1 MSEEGDQ
8 SPNGAERPLQGARPK
23 REETLQAIASSTGY
37 PRPNGV
43 TQRIPRGGR
52 GVSAAAETSWGSG
65 GSMPET
71 VALRLSILETNLSRL
86 SETVG
91 RLVPLLEENLQKEPS
106 RYGAEREPSKE
117 GDWSQRGQRASTQ
130 SPVAARDEGDEEYW
144 RELEFRD
151 RMAREVERQRALGTL
166 RPPSPTEL
174 PTPRMGVGVER
185 PLGPGIGS
193 SGLAD
198 EGGEERG
205 IQEEEEDVPYDE
217 ERRDEGATARP
228 VCGWAEEPTAAADFR
243 EPRRMTTGVGRGVFQ
258 GAARG
263 NLMQPF
269 PMPPRQHQRA
279 AEWMPRRE
287 DLKLEYGG
295 ESDELNF
302 FLISIRGYMEDN
314 AHTFPSEASRVRAI
328 GNTLKRGAASW
339 YVQLHARRDPC
350 LRSVPRFLAA
360 LENRFRDRLEQLRA
374 RDQLKGIKQ
383 RDKTVPEYAEEFLHL
398 AERVPEWSEVTK
410 VELFKEGLRPE
421 IFSWAAHRD
430 DPETLQGWIQLAGR
444 VESTLAQ
451 VKRFRSGSGQ
461 QRPVARGRG
470 ETRKQERPGGR
481 PGIPSRGDDNK
492 PKPGCFVCGKTGHR
506 AAECWARKGEPPKA
520 PKPKPAT
527 GRRAEEEVQAPESSE
542 KLVSRDNRMI
552 VVPICLSGLE
562 NRATC
567 KAFVDCGCSRNII
580 TPELAGALK
589 CQQMALD
596 SPIAFSQLDGSVAA
610 GEVSTKEIRGIPCKI
625 GKWGGRI
632 SFVIAPIATYHVI
645 LGIPWLEQA
654 NPEVDWRGKSLAFK
668 EQQMQWEISKIA
680 EEEDEEDEAGE
691 IDPQLLPPEY
701 RDFVDVFNQKEAS
714 KLPPKRNIEVEIE
727 ITPGANLPKPKV
739 YPMSVQE
746 KEELRKYIDKNLA
759 RGFIKPSNSPLGAP
773 VLFRRKKDNSLR
785 LCIDY
790 RNLNAITKDNKYPMP
805 LVKDLITVLK
815 KGSIFTKLDLIE
827 AYHKLRIK
835 PEDTWKTA
843 FSCAFGHFE
852 YEILPFGLK
861 NGGGCFMQLINE
873 ILHPLLYR
881 GVFIFLDDILIVTED
896 KEKHVKLVRE
906 VLQRL
911 REAKLYAK
919 LSKCE
924 FNKTQ
929 IDFLGYRISP
939 EGLAMDPAKVAD
951 VKEWGVPQT
960 RRQLQSFLGF
970 ANFYRPF
977 IKGFAQITAP
987 LTELLKT
994 KGKGETAK
1002 VKAPGA
1008 KLSWTPECQKAFETL
1023 KECFTEGPILK
1034 HPDIRSPFIIHCDA
1048 SDCAYGAVLLQ
1059 KDQNGNLKPCGYL
1072 SRKFSETEKSWPIW
1086 EKEALAILKALE
1098 CWRHFLEGSGI
1109 PFEIWSDHK
1118 NLQYLK
1124 SPRKLS
1130 PKQIRWAQYFSR
1142 FDFQLKFFQ
1151 GKQNVLAD
1159 ALSRMPQHEGIT
1171 TAKEGTIFSDKQ
1183 WGLAVRTRAQTQ
1195 KEDTA
1200 FVELGGEENWGNEL
1214 KQSYEGDQWIASNAG
1229 KGEQKG
1235 GFWFVNKKLYIPA
1248 ILRIKILHRFH
1259 NNQSAGHTGI
1269 TKTTKAIVKHCWWPG
1284 MRKDIKNHIVQCDD
1298 CARNKSGG
1306 GKPMGLLQT
1315 VAEPTRPW
1323 ECVAM
1328 DFVGELPVSKGHR
1341 YIWTV
1346 LDLFS
1351 KQAHFIALTKLPSA
1365 EKLAELYINHIYKLH
1380 GCPSRVVSDRGV
1392 QFTAKFWEK
1401 FLEMLG
1407 AERSL
1412 SSAFH
1417 PMTNG
1422 AVERTQQTLGQF
1434 LRMYSNMR
1442 QNDWSRWLAF
1452 AELAF
1457 NSTIHSA
1464 TNKTPFEVVYGY
1476 EIQPLPQLPRWTENE
1491 ETEAGKWKTQMLECW
1506 SQVTASLKEAH
1517 KKYKAFAD
1525 RKRVEGDKLNKGDL
1539 VWLSTQ
1545 NIKLG
1550 LPSRKLG
1557 PKYIGPF
1564 RIQGVINEVT
1574 FQLALPKSLGKI
1586 HPVFHRSLLKKY
1598 MGTLDKMDT

>member
-91 RLVPLLEENLQKEPS
+91 RLVPLLEENLQKEPG
-106 RYGAEREPSKE
+106 RYGTEREPSKE

-481 PGIPSRGDDNK
+481 PGIPSRGDNNK

-542 KLVSRDNRMI
+542 KLNYDERR
-552 VVPICLSGLE
+552 
-562 NRATC
+562 T
-567 KAFVDCGCSRNII
+567 
-580 TPELAGALK
+580 
-589 CQQMALD
+589 
-596 SPIAFSQLDGSVAA
+596 
-610 GEVSTKEIRGIPCKI
+610 
-625 GKWGGRI
+625 
-632 SFVIAPIATYHVI
+632 
-645 LGIPWLEQA
+645 
-654 NPEVDWRGKSLAFK
+654 
-668 EQQMQWEISKIA
+668 
-680 EEEDEEDEAGE
+680 EEEDEENE
-691 IDPQLLPPEY
+691 
-701 RDFVDVFNQKEAS
+701 
-714 KLPPKRNIEVEIE
+714 
-727 ITPGANLPKPKV
+727 GA
-739 YPMSVQE
+739 MS
-746 KEELRKYIDKNLA
+746 
-759 RGFIKPSNSPLGAP
+759 
-773 VLFRRKKDNSLR
+773 
-785 LCIDY
+785 
-790 RNLNAITKDNKYPMP
+790 
-805 LVKDLITVLK
+805 
-815 KGSIFTKLDLIE
+815 
-827 AYHKLRIK
+827 
-835 PEDTWKTA
+835 
-843 FSCAFGHFE
+843 
-852 YEILPFGLK
+852 
-861 NGGGCFMQLINE
+861 
-873 ILHPLLYR
+873 
-881 GVFIFLDDILIVTED
+881 
-896 KEKHVKLVRE
+896 
-906 VLQRL
+906 
-911 REAKLYAK
+911 
-919 LSKCE
+919 
-924 FNKTQ
+924 
-929 IDFLGYRISP
+929 
-939 EGLAMDPAKVAD
+939 
-951 VKEWGVPQT
+951 
-960 RRQLQSFLGF
+960 
-970 ANFYRPF
+970 
-977 IKGFAQITAP
+977 
-987 LTELLKT
+987 
-994 KGKGETAK
+994 
-1002 VKAPGA
+1002 
-1008 KLSWTPECQKAFETL
+1008 
-1023 KECFTEGPILK
+1023 
-1034 HPDIRSPFIIHCDA
+1034 
-1048 SDCAYGAVLLQ
+1048 
-1059 KDQNGNLKPCGYL
+1059 
-1072 SRKFSETEKSWPIW
+1072 
-1086 EKEALAILKALE
+1086 
-1098 CWRHFLEGSGI
+1098 
-1109 PFEIWSDHK
+1109 
-1118 NLQYLK
+1118 
-1124 SPRKLS
+1124 
-1130 PKQIRWAQYFSR
+1130 
-1142 FDFQLKFFQ
+1142 
-1151 GKQNVLAD
+1151 
-1159 ALSRMPQHEGIT
+1159 
-1171 TAKEGTIFSDKQ
+1171 
-1183 WGLAVRTRAQTQ
+1183 
-1195 KEDTA
+1195 
-1200 FVELGGEENWGNEL
+1200 
-1214 KQSYEGDQWIASNAG
+1214 
-1229 KGEQKG
+1229 
-1235 GFWFVNKKLYIPA
+1235 
-1248 ILRIKILHRFH
+1248 
-1259 NNQSAGHTGI
+1259 
-1269 TKTTKAIVKHCWWPG
+1269 
-1284 MRKDIKNHIVQCDD
+1284 
-1298 CARNKSGG
+1298 
-1306 GKPMGLLQT
+1306 
-1315 VAEPTRPW
+1315 
-1323 ECVAM
+1323 
-1328 DFVGELPVSKGHR
+1328 
-1341 YIWTV
+1341 
-1346 LDLFS
+1346 
-1351 KQAHFIALTKLPSA
+1351 
-1365 EKLAELYINHIYKLH
+1365 
-1380 GCPSRVVSDRGV
+1380 
-1392 QFTAKFWEK
+1392 
-1401 FLEMLG
+1401 
-1407 AERSL
+1407 
-1412 SSAFH
+1412 
-1417 PMTNG
+1417 
-1422 AVERTQQTLGQF
+1422 
-1434 LRMYSNMR
+1434 
-1442 QNDWSRWLAF
+1442 
-1452 AELAF
+1452 
-1457 NSTIHSA
+1457 
-1464 TNKTPFEVVYGY
+1464 
-1476 EIQPLPQLPRWTENE
+1476 
-1491 ETEAGKWKTQMLECW
+1491 W
-1506 SQVTASLKEAH
+1506 SQIP
-1517 KKYKAFAD
+1517 
-1525 RKRVEGDKLNKGDL
+1525 GLN
-1539 VWLSTQ
+1539 
-1545 NIKLG
+1545 
-1550 LPSRKLG
+1550 
-1557 PKYIGPF
+1557 
-1564 RIQGVINEVT
+1564 
-1574 FQLALPKSLGKI
+1574 FQALNLTS
-1586 HPVFHRSLLKKY
+1586 
-1598 MGTLDKMDT
+1598 

>member
-86 SETVG
+86 SETMG

-339 YVQLHARRDPC
+339 YVQLHARHDPC

-542 KLVSRDNRMI
+542 KLNYDERR
-552 VVPICLSGLE
+552 
-562 NRATC
+562 T
-567 KAFVDCGCSRNII
+567 
-580 TPELAGALK
+580 
-589 CQQMALD
+589 
-596 SPIAFSQLDGSVAA
+596 
-610 GEVSTKEIRGIPCKI
+610 
-625 GKWGGRI
+625 
-632 SFVIAPIATYHVI
+632 
-645 LGIPWLEQA
+645 
-654 NPEVDWRGKSLAFK
+654 
-668 EQQMQWEISKIA
+668 
-680 EEEDEEDEAGE
+680 EEEDEENE
-691 IDPQLLPPEY
+691 
-701 RDFVDVFNQKEAS
+701 
-714 KLPPKRNIEVEIE
+714 
-727 ITPGANLPKPKV
+727 GA
-739 YPMSVQE
+739 MS
-746 KEELRKYIDKNLA
+746 
-759 RGFIKPSNSPLGAP
+759 
-773 VLFRRKKDNSLR
+773 
-785 LCIDY
+785 
-790 RNLNAITKDNKYPMP
+790 
-805 LVKDLITVLK
+805 
-815 KGSIFTKLDLIE
+815 
-827 AYHKLRIK
+827 
-835 PEDTWKTA
+835 
-843 FSCAFGHFE
+843 
-852 YEILPFGLK
+852 
-861 NGGGCFMQLINE
+861 
-873 ILHPLLYR
+873 
-881 GVFIFLDDILIVTED
+881 
-896 KEKHVKLVRE
+896 
-906 VLQRL
+906 
-911 REAKLYAK
+911 
-919 LSKCE
+919 
-924 FNKTQ
+924 
-929 IDFLGYRISP
+929 
-939 EGLAMDPAKVAD
+939 
-951 VKEWGVPQT
+951 
-960 RRQLQSFLGF
+960 
-970 ANFYRPF
+970 
-977 IKGFAQITAP
+977 
-987 LTELLKT
+987 
-994 KGKGETAK
+994 
-1002 VKAPGA
+1002 
-1008 KLSWTPECQKAFETL
+1008 
-1023 KECFTEGPILK
+1023 
-1034 HPDIRSPFIIHCDA
+1034 
-1048 SDCAYGAVLLQ
+1048 
-1059 KDQNGNLKPCGYL
+1059 
-1072 SRKFSETEKSWPIW
+1072 
-1086 EKEALAILKALE
+1086 
-1098 CWRHFLEGSGI
+1098 
-1109 PFEIWSDHK
+1109 
-1118 NLQYLK
+1118 
-1124 SPRKLS
+1124 
-1130 PKQIRWAQYFSR
+1130 
-1142 FDFQLKFFQ
+1142 
-1151 GKQNVLAD
+1151 
-1159 ALSRMPQHEGIT
+1159 
-1171 TAKEGTIFSDKQ
+1171 
-1183 WGLAVRTRAQTQ
+1183 
-1195 KEDTA
+1195 
-1200 FVELGGEENWGNEL
+1200 
-1214 KQSYEGDQWIASNAG
+1214 
-1229 KGEQKG
+1229 
-1235 GFWFVNKKLYIPA
+1235 
-1248 ILRIKILHRFH
+1248 
-1259 NNQSAGHTGI
+1259 
-1269 TKTTKAIVKHCWWPG
+1269 
-1284 MRKDIKNHIVQCDD
+1284 
-1298 CARNKSGG
+1298 
-1306 GKPMGLLQT
+1306 
-1315 VAEPTRPW
+1315 
-1323 ECVAM
+1323 
-1328 DFVGELPVSKGHR
+1328 
-1341 YIWTV
+1341 
-1346 LDLFS
+1346 
-1351 KQAHFIALTKLPSA
+1351 
-1365 EKLAELYINHIYKLH
+1365 
-1380 GCPSRVVSDRGV
+1380 
-1392 QFTAKFWEK
+1392 
-1401 FLEMLG
+1401 
-1407 AERSL
+1407 
-1412 SSAFH
+1412 
-1417 PMTNG
+1417 
-1422 AVERTQQTLGQF
+1422 
-1434 LRMYSNMR
+1434 
-1442 QNDWSRWLAF
+1442 
-1452 AELAF
+1452 
-1457 NSTIHSA
+1457 
-1464 TNKTPFEVVYGY
+1464 
-1476 EIQPLPQLPRWTENE
+1476 
-1491 ETEAGKWKTQMLECW
+1491 W
-1506 SQVTASLKEAH
+1506 SQIP
-1517 KKYKAFAD
+1517 
-1525 RKRVEGDKLNKGDL
+1525 GLN
-1539 VWLSTQ
+1539 
-1545 NIKLG
+1545 
-1550 LPSRKLG
+1550 
-1557 PKYIGPF
+1557 
-1564 RIQGVINEVT
+1564 
-1574 FQLALPKSLGKI
+1574 FQALNLTS
-1586 HPVFHRSLLKKY
+1586 
-1598 MGTLDKMDT
+1598 

>member
-1 MSEEGDQ
+1 MSGEGDQ
-8 SPNGAERPLQGARPK
+8 SPDGAERPLLGARPLA
-23 REETLQAIASSTGY
+23 EETLQAIASSTGY
-37 PRPNGV
+37 PKPDGV

-52 GVSAAAETSWGSG
+52 GVPAAAETSWGSG

-91 RLVPLLEENLQKEPS
+91 RLVPLLEENLQKEPT
-106 RYGAEREPSKE
+106 RYGTATEPRKE
-117 GDWSQRGQRASTQ
+117 GVWSQRGQRASTQ
-130 SPVAARDEGDEEYW
+130 SPMAARSEGDEEYW
-144 RELEFRD
+144 QELEFRD
-151 RMAREVERQRALGTL
+151 RMAREVEHQHARGTL
-166 RPPSPTEL
+166 RPPTPIELPIQL

-198 EGGEERG
+198 EGGEEPET
-205 IQEEEEDVPYDE
+205 QEGEENMPYGE
-217 ERRDEGATARP
+217 ERRDAGATARP
-228 VCGWAEEPTAAADFR
+228 EFGWVEGPTAAAEFR
-243 EPRRMTTGVGRGVFQ
+243 EPRRTTAGVGRGVLKGAVQ
-258 GAARG
+258 G
-263 NLMQPF
+263 NPMQPF
-269 PMPPRQHQRA
+269 PMPPRQQQRA
-279 AEWMPRRE
+279 VEWMQRRE
-287 DLKLEYGG
+287 DLKLENGG
-295 ESDELNF
+295 ESSELNF
-302 FLISIRGYMEDN
+302 FLISVRGYIEDN
-314 AHTFPSEASRVRAI
+314 AHTFPSEASMVRAI
-328 GNTLKRGAASW
+328 GNTLKRGVASW
-339 YVQLHARRDPC
+339 YVQLHARSDPC
-350 LRSVPRFLAA
+350 LKSVPRFLAA

-398 AERVPEWSEVTK
+398 AEKVPEWSEVTK
-410 VELFKEGLRPE
+410 VEIFKEGLRPE
-421 IFSWAAHRD
+421 VFSWAAHRD
-430 DPETLQGWIQLAGR
+430 DPETLRGWIQLAGR

-451 VKRFRSGSGQ
+451 VKRFRGGGGQ
-461 QRPVARGRG
+461 QRPTARGRG
-470 ETRKQERPGGR
+470 ETRKQERPGAR
-481 PGIPSRGDDNK
+481 PGIPFKGDDNK

-506 AAECWARKGEPPKA
+506 AAECWARKGEPPK
-520 PKPKPAT
+520 PSKPKPAI
-527 GRRAEEEVQAPESSE
+527 GRRAEEEMRAPESPE
-542 KLVSRDNRMI
+542 RLVSRDKRML

-567 KAFVDCGCSRNII
+567 RAFVDCGCSRNII
-580 TPELAGALK
+580 TPELAEALK
-589 CQQMALD
+589 CQQTLLD

-610 GEVSTKEIRGIPCKI
+610 GEVSTKEMQGVPCKI
-625 GKWGGRI
+625 GKWEGRI

-668 EQQMQWEISKIA
+668 EQQTRWEISKLA
-680 EEEDEEDEAGE
+680 GEEDEGDEAGE

-701 RDFVDVFNQKEAS
+701 RDFVD
-714 KLPPKRNIEVEIE
+714 
-727 ITPGANLPKPKV
+727 
-739 YPMSVQE
+739 
-746 KEELRKYIDKNLA
+746 
-759 RGFIKPSNSPLGAP
+759 
-773 VLFRRKKDNSLR
+773 
-785 LCIDY
+785 
-790 RNLNAITKDNKYPMP
+790 
-805 LVKDLITVLK
+805 
-815 KGSIFTKLDLIE
+815 
-827 AYHKLRIK
+827 
-835 PEDTWKTA
+835 
-843 FSCAFGHFE
+843 
-852 YEILPFGLK
+852 
-861 NGGGCFMQLINE
+861 
-873 ILHPLLYR
+873 
-881 GVFIFLDDILIVTED
+881 ILIVTED
-896 KEKHVKLVRE
+896 KEKHVELVRE

-939 EGLAMDPAKVAD
+939 EGLAMDPSKVSD
-951 VKEWGVPQT
+951 LNEWGVPQT

-970 ANFYRPF
+970 ANFYRSF

-1023 KECFTEGPILK
+1023 KGCFTEEPILK
-1034 HPDIRSPFIIHCDA
+1034 HPDIKSPFIIHCDA

-1072 SRKFSETEKSWPIW
+1072 SRKFSETEKCWPIW

-1159 ALSRMPQHEGIT
+1159 ALSRMPQHEGLAA
-1171 TAKEGTIFSDKQ
+1171 AKEGTIFSDKQ

-1195 KEDTA
+1195 KENTA
-1200 FVELGGEENWGNEL
+1200 IIELDGESNWGKEL
-1214 KQSYEGDQWIASNAG
+1214 KQSYEGDQWITSNSE
-1229 KGEQKG
+1229 KGEQKR

-1248 ILRIKILHRFH
+1248 ILRIKILERFH

-1269 TKTTKAIVKHCWWPG
+1269 TKTTKAIAKHCWWPG
-1284 MRKDIKNHIVQCDD
+1284 MRKDIKNHVVQCDD
-1298 CARNKSGG
+1298 CARNKSRG

-1315 VAEPTRPW
+1315 VVEPTRPW

-1351 KQAHFIALTKLPSA
+1351 KQAHFIPLTKLPSA

-1380 GCPSRVVSDRGV
+1380 GCPSRVVYDRGV
-1392 QFTAKFWEK
+1392 QFTAKFWEN

-1434 LRMYSNMR
+1434 LRMYSNIR
-1442 QNDWSRWLAF
+1442 QNDWSKWLAF

-1464 TNKTPFEVVYGY
+1464 TNKTPFEIVYGY
-1476 EIQPLPQLPRWTENE
+1476 EIQPLPQLPKWTENE
-1491 ETEAGKWKTQMLECW
+1491 ETGAGKWKNQMLECW
-1506 SQVTASLKEAH
+1506 GQVTASLKEAH
-1517 KKYKAFAD
+1517 KKYKTFAD
-1525 RKRVEGDKLNKGDL
+1525 RKRVEGDKLEKGDL

-1550 LPSRKLG
+1550 LPSKKLG

-1564 RIQGVINEVT
+1564 RIQSVINEVT

-1598 MGTLDKMDT
+1598 RGTLDKMDT

>member
-1 MSEEGDQ
+1 MSREGDQ
-8 SPNGAERPLQGARPK
+8 SHDGAKGPPLGALPLA
-23 REETLQAIASSTGY
+23 EETLQAIASSTGY
-37 PRPNGV
+37 PKPDGV

-52 GVSAAAETSWGSG
+52 GVPAAAETSWGSG

-71 VALRLSILETNLSRL
+71 VALRLSILETHLSRL
-86 SETVG
+86 SDTVG
-91 RLVPLLEENLQKEPS
+91 RIVPILEENLQKEHI
-106 RYGAEREPSKE
+106 RYGAEREPSKG

-130 SPVAARDEGDEEYW
+130 SPAAARDEGDEEYW
-144 RELEFRD
+144 QELEFQD
-151 RMAREVERQRALGTL
+151 RMAREVERQQALGTL
-166 RPPSPTEL
+166 RPPTPTEL

-198 EGGEERG
+198 EGGEEQE
-205 IQEEEEDVPYDE
+205 IQEEEEDVPYDG
-217 ERRDEGATARP
+217 ERRDAGATARP
-228 VCGWAEEPTAAADFR
+228 VCGWGEGPTAAAGFR
-243 EPRRMTTGVGRGVFQ
+243 EPRRMTTGVGRGVIQ
-258 GAARG
+258 G
-263 NLMQPF
+263 NPMQPF

-295 ESDELNF
+295 ESAELNF

-314 AHTFPSEASRVRAI
+314 AHTFPSEASKVRAI

-451 VKRFRSGSGQ
+451 VKRFRSSGGQ

-470 ETRKQERPGGR
+470 ETRKQERPGGGR
-481 PGIPSRGDDNK
+481 GFPPEETTTNLNRDALYVGRRAIEQQNAGHGRGSRQN
-492 PKPGCFVCGKTGHR
+492 PQS
-506 AAECWARKGEPPKA
+506 
-520 PKPKPAT
+520 PKPAT
-527 GRRAEEEVQAPESSE
+527 GRRAEEEVQAPESPE
-542 KLVSRDNRMI
+542 KLVSRDKRMI

-580 TPELAGALK
+580 TPELAEALK

-596 SPIAFSQLDGSVAA
+596 SPIAFSQLDGSVAT
-610 GEVSTKEIRGIPCKI
+610 GEVSTKEIREVPCKI
-625 GKWGGRI
+625 GKWEGRI

-668 EQQMQWEISKIA
+668 EQQTQWEISKIA
-680 EEEDEEDEAGE
+680 EEEDEGDEEGE
-691 IDPQLLPPEY
+691 IDPLLLPPEY

-835 PEDTWKTA
+835 PEDAWKTA

-852 YEILPFGLK
+852 YKILPFGLK

-939 EGLAMDPAKVAD
+939 EGLAMDPAKVSD

-970 ANFYRPF
+970 ANFYRSF

-1072 SRKFSETEKSWPIW
+1072 SRKFSETEKCWPIW

-1159 ALSRMPQHEGIT
+1159 ALSRMPQHEGIP
-1171 TAKEGTIFSDKQ
+1171 TAKE
-1183 WGLAVRTRAQTQ
+1183 
-1195 KEDTA
+1195 
-1200 FVELGGEENWGNEL
+1200 ENN
-1214 KQSYEGDQWIASNAG
+1214 
-1229 KGEQKG
+1229 
-1235 GFWFVNKKLYIPA
+1235 
-1248 ILRIKILHRFH
+1248 IL
-1259 NNQSAGHTGI
+1259 
-1269 TKTTKAIVKHCWWPG
+1269 
-1284 MRKDIKNHIVQCDD
+1284 
-1298 CARNKSGG
+1298 
-1306 GKPMGLLQT
+1306 
-1315 VAEPTRPW
+1315 
-1323 ECVAM
+1323 
-1328 DFVGELPVSKGHR
+1328 
-1341 YIWTV
+1341 
-1346 LDLFS
+1346 
-1351 KQAHFIALTKLPSA
+1351 
-1365 EKLAELYINHIYKLH
+1365 
-1380 GCPSRVVSDRGV
+1380 
-1392 QFTAKFWEK
+1392 
-1401 FLEMLG
+1401 
-1407 AERSL
+1407 
-1412 SSAFH
+1412 
-1417 PMTNG
+1417 
-1422 AVERTQQTLGQF
+1422 
-1434 LRMYSNMR
+1434 
-1442 QNDWSRWLAF
+1442 
-1452 AELAF
+1452 
-1457 NSTIHSA
+1457 
-1464 TNKTPFEVVYGY
+1464 
-1476 EIQPLPQLPRWTENE
+1476 
-1491 ETEAGKWKTQMLECW
+1491 
-1506 SQVTASLKEAH
+1506 
-1517 KKYKAFAD
+1517 
-1525 RKRVEGDKLNKGDL
+1525 
-1539 VWLSTQ
+1539 
-1545 NIKLG
+1545 
-1550 LPSRKLG
+1550 
-1557 PKYIGPF
+1557 
-1564 RIQGVINEVT
+1564 
-1574 FQLALPKSLGKI
+1574 
-1586 HPVFHRSLLKKY
+1586 
-1598 MGTLDKMDT
+1598 

>member
-193 SGLAD
+193 SGYAD

-542 KLVSRDNRMI
+542 KLNYDERR
-552 VVPICLSGLE
+552 
-562 NRATC
+562 T
-567 KAFVDCGCSRNII
+567 
-580 TPELAGALK
+580 
-589 CQQMALD
+589 
-596 SPIAFSQLDGSVAA
+596 
-610 GEVSTKEIRGIPCKI
+610 
-625 GKWGGRI
+625 
-632 SFVIAPIATYHVI
+632 
-645 LGIPWLEQA
+645 
-654 NPEVDWRGKSLAFK
+654 
-668 EQQMQWEISKIA
+668 
-680 EEEDEEDEAGE
+680 EEEDEENE
-691 IDPQLLPPEY
+691 
-701 RDFVDVFNQKEAS
+701 
-714 KLPPKRNIEVEIE
+714 
-727 ITPGANLPKPKV
+727 GA
-739 YPMSVQE
+739 MS
-746 KEELRKYIDKNLA
+746 
-759 RGFIKPSNSPLGAP
+759 
-773 VLFRRKKDNSLR
+773 
-785 LCIDY
+785 
-790 RNLNAITKDNKYPMP
+790 
-805 LVKDLITVLK
+805 
-815 KGSIFTKLDLIE
+815 
-827 AYHKLRIK
+827 
-835 PEDTWKTA
+835 
-843 FSCAFGHFE
+843 
-852 YEILPFGLK
+852 
-861 NGGGCFMQLINE
+861 
-873 ILHPLLYR
+873 
-881 GVFIFLDDILIVTED
+881 
-896 KEKHVKLVRE
+896 
-906 VLQRL
+906 
-911 REAKLYAK
+911 
-919 LSKCE
+919 
-924 FNKTQ
+924 
-929 IDFLGYRISP
+929 
-939 EGLAMDPAKVAD
+939 
-951 VKEWGVPQT
+951 
-960 RRQLQSFLGF
+960 
-970 ANFYRPF
+970 
-977 IKGFAQITAP
+977 
-987 LTELLKT
+987 
-994 KGKGETAK
+994 
-1002 VKAPGA
+1002 
-1008 KLSWTPECQKAFETL
+1008 
-1023 KECFTEGPILK
+1023 
-1034 HPDIRSPFIIHCDA
+1034 
-1048 SDCAYGAVLLQ
+1048 
-1059 KDQNGNLKPCGYL
+1059 
-1072 SRKFSETEKSWPIW
+1072 
-1086 EKEALAILKALE
+1086 
-1098 CWRHFLEGSGI
+1098 
-1109 PFEIWSDHK
+1109 
-1118 NLQYLK
+1118 
-1124 SPRKLS
+1124 
-1130 PKQIRWAQYFSR
+1130 
-1142 FDFQLKFFQ
+1142 
-1151 GKQNVLAD
+1151 
-1159 ALSRMPQHEGIT
+1159 
-1171 TAKEGTIFSDKQ
+1171 
-1183 WGLAVRTRAQTQ
+1183 
-1195 KEDTA
+1195 
-1200 FVELGGEENWGNEL
+1200 
-1214 KQSYEGDQWIASNAG
+1214 
-1229 KGEQKG
+1229 
-1235 GFWFVNKKLYIPA
+1235 
-1248 ILRIKILHRFH
+1248 
-1259 NNQSAGHTGI
+1259 
-1269 TKTTKAIVKHCWWPG
+1269 
-1284 MRKDIKNHIVQCDD
+1284 
-1298 CARNKSGG
+1298 
-1306 GKPMGLLQT
+1306 
-1315 VAEPTRPW
+1315 
-1323 ECVAM
+1323 
-1328 DFVGELPVSKGHR
+1328 
-1341 YIWTV
+1341 
-1346 LDLFS
+1346 
-1351 KQAHFIALTKLPSA
+1351 
-1365 EKLAELYINHIYKLH
+1365 
-1380 GCPSRVVSDRGV
+1380 
-1392 QFTAKFWEK
+1392 
-1401 FLEMLG
+1401 
-1407 AERSL
+1407 
-1412 SSAFH
+1412 
-1417 PMTNG
+1417 
-1422 AVERTQQTLGQF
+1422 
-1434 LRMYSNMR
+1434 
-1442 QNDWSRWLAF
+1442 
-1452 AELAF
+1452 
-1457 NSTIHSA
+1457 
-1464 TNKTPFEVVYGY
+1464 
-1476 EIQPLPQLPRWTENE
+1476 
-1491 ETEAGKWKTQMLECW
+1491 W
-1506 SQVTASLKEAH
+1506 SQIP
-1517 KKYKAFAD
+1517 
-1525 RKRVEGDKLNKGDL
+1525 GLN
-1539 VWLSTQ
+1539 
-1545 NIKLG
+1545 
-1550 LPSRKLG
+1550 
-1557 PKYIGPF
+1557 
-1564 RIQGVINEVT
+1564 
-1574 FQLALPKSLGKI
+1574 FQALNLTS
-1586 HPVFHRSLLKKY
+1586 
-1598 MGTLDKMDT
+1598 

>member
-542 KLVSRDNRMI
+542 KLNYDERR
-552 VVPICLSGLE
+552 
-562 NRATC
+562 T
-567 KAFVDCGCSRNII
+567 
-580 TPELAGALK
+580 
-589 CQQMALD
+589 
-596 SPIAFSQLDGSVAA
+596 
-610 GEVSTKEIRGIPCKI
+610 
-625 GKWGGRI
+625 
-632 SFVIAPIATYHVI
+632 
-645 LGIPWLEQA
+645 
-654 NPEVDWRGKSLAFK
+654 
-668 EQQMQWEISKIA
+668 
-680 EEEDEEDEAGE
+680 EEEDEENE
-691 IDPQLLPPEY
+691 
-701 RDFVDVFNQKEAS
+701 
-714 KLPPKRNIEVEIE
+714 
-727 ITPGANLPKPKV
+727 GA
-739 YPMSVQE
+739 MS
-746 KEELRKYIDKNLA
+746 
-759 RGFIKPSNSPLGAP
+759 
-773 VLFRRKKDNSLR
+773 
-785 LCIDY
+785 
-790 RNLNAITKDNKYPMP
+790 
-805 LVKDLITVLK
+805 
-815 KGSIFTKLDLIE
+815 
-827 AYHKLRIK
+827 
-835 PEDTWKTA
+835 
-843 FSCAFGHFE
+843 
-852 YEILPFGLK
+852 
-861 NGGGCFMQLINE
+861 
-873 ILHPLLYR
+873 
-881 GVFIFLDDILIVTED
+881 
-896 KEKHVKLVRE
+896 
-906 VLQRL
+906 
-911 REAKLYAK
+911 
-919 LSKCE
+919 
-924 FNKTQ
+924 
-929 IDFLGYRISP
+929 
-939 EGLAMDPAKVAD
+939 
-951 VKEWGVPQT
+951 
-960 RRQLQSFLGF
+960 
-970 ANFYRPF
+970 
-977 IKGFAQITAP
+977 
-987 LTELLKT
+987 
-994 KGKGETAK
+994 
-1002 VKAPGA
+1002 
-1008 KLSWTPECQKAFETL
+1008 
-1023 KECFTEGPILK
+1023 
-1034 HPDIRSPFIIHCDA
+1034 
-1048 SDCAYGAVLLQ
+1048 
-1059 KDQNGNLKPCGYL
+1059 
-1072 SRKFSETEKSWPIW
+1072 
-1086 EKEALAILKALE
+1086 
-1098 CWRHFLEGSGI
+1098 
-1109 PFEIWSDHK
+1109 
-1118 NLQYLK
+1118 
-1124 SPRKLS
+1124 
-1130 PKQIRWAQYFSR
+1130 
-1142 FDFQLKFFQ
+1142 
-1151 GKQNVLAD
+1151 
-1159 ALSRMPQHEGIT
+1159 
-1171 TAKEGTIFSDKQ
+1171 
-1183 WGLAVRTRAQTQ
+1183 
-1195 KEDTA
+1195 
-1200 FVELGGEENWGNEL
+1200 
-1214 KQSYEGDQWIASNAG
+1214 
-1229 KGEQKG
+1229 
-1235 GFWFVNKKLYIPA
+1235 
-1248 ILRIKILHRFH
+1248 
-1259 NNQSAGHTGI
+1259 
-1269 TKTTKAIVKHCWWPG
+1269 
-1284 MRKDIKNHIVQCDD
+1284 
-1298 CARNKSGG
+1298 
-1306 GKPMGLLQT
+1306 
-1315 VAEPTRPW
+1315 
-1323 ECVAM
+1323 
-1328 DFVGELPVSKGHR
+1328 
-1341 YIWTV
+1341 
-1346 LDLFS
+1346 
-1351 KQAHFIALTKLPSA
+1351 
-1365 EKLAELYINHIYKLH
+1365 
-1380 GCPSRVVSDRGV
+1380 
-1392 QFTAKFWEK
+1392 
-1401 FLEMLG
+1401 
-1407 AERSL
+1407 
-1412 SSAFH
+1412 
-1417 PMTNG
+1417 
-1422 AVERTQQTLGQF
+1422 
-1434 LRMYSNMR
+1434 
-1442 QNDWSRWLAF
+1442 
-1452 AELAF
+1452 
-1457 NSTIHSA
+1457 
-1464 TNKTPFEVVYGY
+1464 
-1476 EIQPLPQLPRWTENE
+1476 
-1491 ETEAGKWKTQMLECW
+1491 W
-1506 SQVTASLKEAH
+1506 SQIP
-1517 KKYKAFAD
+1517 
-1525 RKRVEGDKLNKGDL
+1525 GLN
-1539 VWLSTQ
+1539 
-1545 NIKLG
+1545 
-1550 LPSRKLG
+1550 
-1557 PKYIGPF
+1557 
-1564 RIQGVINEVT
+1564 
-1574 FQLALPKSLGKI
+1574 FQALNLTS
-1586 HPVFHRSLLKKY
+1586 
-1598 MGTLDKMDT
+1598 

>member
-1 MSEEGDQ
+1 M
-8 SPNGAERPLQGARPK
+8 RM
-23 REETLQAIASSTGY
+23 
-37 PRPNGV
+37 
-43 TQRIPRGGR
+43 GGR
-52 GVSAAAETSWGSG
+52 ADSG
-65 GSMPET
+65 G
-71 VALRLSILETNLSRL
+71 RLS
-86 SETVG
+86 
-91 RLVPLLEENLQKEPS
+91 
-106 RYGAEREPSKE
+106 GA
-117 GDWSQRGQRASTQ
+117 
-130 SPVAARDEGDEEYW
+130 
-144 RELEFRD
+144 
-151 RMAREVERQRALGTL
+151 
-166 RPPSPTEL
+166 
-174 PTPRMGVGVER
+174 
-185 PLGPGIGS
+185 
-193 SGLAD
+193 
-198 EGGEERG
+198 
-205 IQEEEEDVPYDE
+205 
-217 ERRDEGATARP
+217 EGATARP

-492 PKPGCFVCGKTGHR
+492 PKPGCFVCGKTGHQ

-625 GKWGGRI
+625 GKWEGRI

-896 KEKHVKLVRE
+896 KEKHVKLVRD

-919 LSKCE
+919 LS
-924 FNKTQ
+924 
-929 IDFLGYRISP
+929 
-939 EGLAMDPAKVAD
+939 
-951 VKEWGVPQT
+951 
-960 RRQLQSFLGF
+960 
-970 ANFYRPF
+970 
-977 IKGFAQITAP
+977 
-987 LTELLKT
+987 
-994 KGKGETAK
+994 
-1002 VKAPGA
+1002 
-1008 KLSWTPECQKAFETL
+1008 
-1023 KECFTEGPILK
+1023 
-1034 HPDIRSPFIIHCDA
+1034 
-1048 SDCAYGAVLLQ
+1048 
-1059 KDQNGNLKPCGYL
+1059 
-1072 SRKFSETEKSWPIW
+1072 
-1086 EKEALAILKALE
+1086 
-1098 CWRHFLEGSGI
+1098 
-1109 PFEIWSDHK
+1109 
-1118 NLQYLK
+1118 
-1124 SPRKLS
+1124 
-1130 PKQIRWAQYFSR
+1130 
-1142 FDFQLKFFQ
+1142 
-1151 GKQNVLAD
+1151 
-1159 ALSRMPQHEGIT
+1159 
-1171 TAKEGTIFSDKQ
+1171 
-1183 WGLAVRTRAQTQ
+1183 
-1195 KEDTA
+1195 
-1200 FVELGGEENWGNEL
+1200 
-1214 KQSYEGDQWIASNAG
+1214 
-1229 KGEQKG
+1229 
-1235 GFWFVNKKLYIPA
+1235 
-1248 ILRIKILHRFH
+1248 
-1259 NNQSAGHTGI
+1259 
-1269 TKTTKAIVKHCWWPG
+1269 
-1284 MRKDIKNHIVQCDD
+1284 
-1298 CARNKSGG
+1298 
-1306 GKPMGLLQT
+1306 
-1315 VAEPTRPW
+1315 
-1323 ECVAM
+1323 
-1328 DFVGELPVSKGHR
+1328 
-1341 YIWTV
+1341 
-1346 LDLFS
+1346 
-1351 KQAHFIALTKLPSA
+1351 
-1365 EKLAELYINHIYKLH
+1365 
-1380 GCPSRVVSDRGV
+1380 
-1392 QFTAKFWEK
+1392 
-1401 FLEMLG
+1401 
-1407 AERSL
+1407 
-1412 SSAFH
+1412 
-1417 PMTNG
+1417 
-1422 AVERTQQTLGQF
+1422 
-1434 LRMYSNMR
+1434 
-1442 QNDWSRWLAF
+1442 
-1452 AELAF
+1452 
-1457 NSTIHSA
+1457 
-1464 TNKTPFEVVYGY
+1464 
-1476 EIQPLPQLPRWTENE
+1476 
-1491 ETEAGKWKTQMLECW
+1491 
-1506 SQVTASLKEAH
+1506 
-1517 KKYKAFAD
+1517 
-1525 RKRVEGDKLNKGDL
+1525 
-1539 VWLSTQ
+1539 
-1545 NIKLG
+1545 
-1550 LPSRKLG
+1550 
-1557 PKYIGPF
+1557 
-1564 RIQGVINEVT
+1564 
-1574 FQLALPKSLGKI
+1574 
-1586 HPVFHRSLLKKY
+1586 
-1598 MGTLDKMDT
+1598 

>member
-1 MSEEGDQ
+1 MSGGGDQ
-8 SPNGAERPLQGARPK
+8 SPKGAGRPLPEARPLG
-23 REETLQAIASSTGY
+23 EETLQAIASSTGY

-91 RLVPLLEENLQKEPS
+91 RLVPLLEENLQKEPT
-106 RYGAEREPSKE
+106 RYGAEREPSKDE
-117 GDWSQRGQRASTQ
+117 AWSQRGQRASMQ
-130 SPVAARDEGDEEYW
+130 SPAVAGGDGDEEYW
-144 RELEFRD
+144 QELEFRD
-151 RMAREVERQRALGTL
+151 RMAREVERQQALGTL
-166 RPPSPTEL
+166 RPPTPTGL

-193 SGLAD
+193 SGLA
-198 EGGEERG
+198 EEGEEEPEIHG
-205 IQEEEEDVPYDE
+205 EEEDVPYDE
-217 ERRDEGATARP
+217 GRRSAGATVRP
-228 VCGWAEEPTAAADFR
+228 AFGWVEGPTAAAEFR
-243 EPRRMTTGVGRGVFQ
+243 EPRGTTAGMGRGVFKGAVQ
-258 GAARG
+258 G
-263 NLMQPF
+263 NPMQPF
-269 PMPPRQHQRA
+269 PRPPIQQQRA
-279 AEWMPRRE
+279 TEWMPRRE
-287 DLKLEYGG
+287 ELKLEYGG
-295 ESDELNF
+295 ESSELNF
-302 FLISIRGYMEDN
+302 FLIGIRGYMEDN
-314 AHTFPSEASRVRAI
+314 AHTFPSEGSMVRAI

-360 LENRFRDRLEQLRA
+360 LENRFRDPLEQLRA

-410 VELFKEGLRPE
+410 VEIFKEGLRPE
-421 IFSWAAHRD
+421 IFSWVAHRD
-430 DPETLQGWIQLAGR
+430 DPETLKGWIQLAGR
-444 VESTLAQ
+444 VESTLSQ
-451 VKRFRSGSGQ
+451 VKRFRSGGGGGQ

-481 PGIPSRGDDNK
+481 PGIPFKGDDNR

-520 PKPKPAT
+520 SKPTPAA
-527 GRRAEEEVQAPESSE
+527 GRRAEEEVRAPESPE
-542 KLVSRDNRMI
+542 RLVSQDKRML

-567 KAFVDCGCSRNII
+567 RAFLDCGCSRNII

-589 CQQMALD
+589 CRQTLLD

-610 GEVSTKEIRGIPCKI
+610 GEVSTKEIQGIPCKI
-625 GKWGGRI
+625 GKWEGRI
-632 SFVIAPIATYHVI
+632 SFVIAPIATYNII

-654 NPEVDWRGKSLAFK
+654 NPEVDWRGKSMAFK
-668 EQQMQWEISKIA
+668 EQQTQWEISKIA
-680 EEEDEEDEAGE
+680 EEENEGDEAGE
-691 IDPQLLPPEY
+691 IDQQLLPPEY

-815 KGSIFTKLDLIE
+815 KGSMFTKLDLIE

-852 YEILPFGLK
+852 YQILPFGLK
-861 NGGGCFMQLINE
+861 NGSACFMQLINE

-881 GVFIFLDDILIVTED
+881 GVFIFLDDILIVSED
-896 KEKHVKLVRE
+896 KEKHVELVRE

-939 EGLAMDPAKVAD
+939 DGLAMDPSKVSD

-970 ANFYRPF
+970 ANFYRSF

-994 KGKGETAK
+994 KGKGE
-1002 VKAPGA
+1002 
-1008 KLSWTPECQKAFETL
+1008 
-1023 KECFTEGPILK
+1023 
-1034 HPDIRSPFIIHCDA
+1034 
-1048 SDCAYGAVLLQ
+1048 
-1059 KDQNGNLKPCGYL
+1059 
-1072 SRKFSETEKSWPIW
+1072 
-1086 EKEALAILKALE
+1086 
-1098 CWRHFLEGSGI
+1098 
-1109 PFEIWSDHK
+1109 
-1118 NLQYLK
+1118 
-1124 SPRKLS
+1124 
-1130 PKQIRWAQYFSR
+1130 
-1142 FDFQLKFFQ
+1142 
-1151 GKQNVLAD
+1151 
-1159 ALSRMPQHEGIT
+1159 
-1171 TAKEGTIFSDKQ
+1171 
-1183 WGLAVRTRAQTQ
+1183 
-1195 KEDTA
+1195 
-1200 FVELGGEENWGNEL
+1200 
-1214 KQSYEGDQWIASNAG
+1214 
-1229 KGEQKG
+1229 QKG
-1235 GFWFVNKKLYIPA
+1235 GIWFVKKKLYIPA

-1259 NNQSAGHTGI
+1259 NNQSAGHMGI
-1269 TKTTKAIVKHCWWPG
+1269 TKTIKAIAKQCWWPG
-1284 MRKDIKNHIVQCDD
+1284 MRKDIKNHVIQCDD
-1298 CARNKSGG
+1298 CARNKSRG

-1341 YIWTV
+1341 YIWTI

-1442 QNDWSRWLAF
+1442 QNDWSKWLAF

-1491 ETEAGKWKTQMLECW
+1491 EIGAGKWKTQMLECW

-1517 KKYKAFAD
+1517 KKYKTFAD
-1525 RKRVEGDKLNKGDL
+1525 RKRMEGDKLEKGDL